1 MAAKKGEPWKRMIR
15 DFRVS
20 GQNELFEKEQT
31 KMELIKT
38 KEMLRM

>member
-1 MAAKKGEPWKRMIR
+1 MIR

-20 GQNELFEKEQT
+20 GQNGLFEKEQT

-38 KEMLRM
+38 KEMFRMWMGVRSITVLD